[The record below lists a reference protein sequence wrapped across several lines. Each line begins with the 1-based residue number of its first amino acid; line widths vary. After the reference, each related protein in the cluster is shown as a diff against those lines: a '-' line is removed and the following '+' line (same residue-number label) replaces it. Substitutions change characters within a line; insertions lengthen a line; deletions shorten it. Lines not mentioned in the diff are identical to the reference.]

1 MQLQVVFELQL
12 QRQFRLQLKQ
22 PELQPQLSYGPPYPQ
37 AASDWDTQTL
47 RGVDFADDA
56 GSDDEDY
63 YTPHDLAENDF
74 DDVGVYYNND
84 ATAGP

>member
-1 MQLQVVFELQL
+1 MHGYGWCF
-12 QRQFRLQLKQ
+12 QLKKKGRWQ
-22 PELQPQLSYGPPYPQ
+22 YANYLDQDPQ
-37 AASDWDTQTL
+37 AVSDWDTQTL

-56 GSDDEDY
+56 GSDEEDY

-74 DDVGVYYNND
+74 DEVGVYYNND